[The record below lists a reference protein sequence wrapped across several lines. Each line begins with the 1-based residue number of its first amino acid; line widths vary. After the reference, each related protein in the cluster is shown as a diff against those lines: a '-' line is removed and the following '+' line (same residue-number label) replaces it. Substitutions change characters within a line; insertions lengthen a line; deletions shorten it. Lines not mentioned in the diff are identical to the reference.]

1 MKIVKMHLSE
11 YNITIYFKGKRYHLP
26 GILSPPS
33 CRMCVVLM
41 YGPGFDAPEGNV
53 RISLAN
59 LNSEDY
65 SEIASRI
72 MELLEEYYEEFKEDG
87 EAKAA

>member
-1 MKIVKMHLSE
+1 
-11 YNITIYFKGKRYHLP
+11 
-26 GILSPPS
+26 
-33 CRMCVVLM
+33 M